1 MQAYA
6 GQSAGEPPPAVQGI
20 SAGWKAGGNS
30 SRSSLVLTFDDC
42 HSLKSRAS
50 FEIPV
55 GLH

>member
-1 MQAYA
+1 MQASLLGNHHQLYR
-6 GQSAGEPPPAVQGI
+6 GFLQ
-20 SAGWKAGGNS
+20 GWKAGGNS

-42 HSLKSRAS
+42 PSLKSRAS